1 MGRLGVK
8 VASNLL
14 IMTLILIVL
23 PVLPMTRSLS
33 GAEEAKPTRSTII
46 VDASGEGDYTHIQ
59 WAIDNA
65 SNGDIVYVAAGI
77 YSENI
82 TIATKSL
89 TLTGVDQ
96 NLTIIQGTNI
106 STCINITSSN
116 NEISKLNIS
125 NGKCGISIIEGSSNY
140 IHNNI
145 FYNNTF
151 SIGMKD
157 TFQNIIEKNFLS
169 ESTIFNL
176 GMINCTKDLIENNV
190 LISKKGHNILFYES
204 YDEFIINNSIIGGD
218 LYFSPGPYTWWHIE
232 LENGSGQG
240 QGQGQGQQSRI
251 PIKYFSHNIEGNLRN
266 GLPRH
271 YQKIQ

>member
-1 MGRLGVK
+1 
-8 VASNLL
+8 
-14 IMTLILIVL
+14 
-23 PVLPMTRSLS
+23 
-33 GAEEAKPTRSTII
+33 
-46 VDASGEGDYTHIQ
+46 
-59 WAIDNA
+59 
-65 SNGDIVYVAAGI
+65 VAAGI

-218 LYFSPGPYTWWHIE
+218 LYFSPDHILGGILSLKMVRDKVRVKAKVSS
-232 LENGSGQG
+232 LEFQ
-240 QGQGQGQQSRI
+240 
-251 PIKYFSHNIEGNLRN
+251 
-266 GLPRH
+266 
-271 YQKIQ
+271 

>member
-1 MGRLGVK
+1 
-8 VASNLL
+8 
-14 IMTLILIVL
+14 
-23 PVLPMTRSLS
+23 
-33 GAEEAKPTRSTII
+33 
-46 VDASGEGDYTHIQ
+46 
-59 WAIDNA
+59 
-65 SNGDIVYVAAGI
+65 
-77 YSENI
+77 
-82 TIATKSL
+82 
-89 TLTGVDQ
+89 
-96 NLTIIQGTNI
+96 
-106 STCINITSSN
+106 
-116 NEISKLNIS
+116 LNIS